1 MSPPGGTVRC
11 NIARSALLSL
21 LFCVL
26 LSPLAG
32 AQEPMTRDQVEQ
44 QLESLKE
51 EIAGLQRTLES
62 ARTEFSREQRGLRS
76 LDLDIQSHALALRE
90 LAAQRAAHEAELTR
104 LEGER
109 SEFIASLEARKVALS
124 EQIVAAYQLGRE
136 SRLKLLLNQDEPDRL
151 GRMLA
156 YYDYISQAQAGQIRE
171 LRVAIETLDAMQAEI
186 DSQLIS
192 LNEVER
198 QRMAESQELQAKRQE
213 RATTV
218 AALADQIGTSES
230 KLAELQKNRSDLE
243 ALLERLGQALADI
256 PTDIGDYRTAAEQRG
271 ELPVPVSGRVLHAF
285 GQNRAG
291 DMSWHGW
298 LIEAQAG
305 TEVKAIAYGRVAY
318 ADWLRGYGLLVI
330 IDHGDGIM
338 SLYGNNESLLFDVG
352 DWVLPGAVISTVG
365 AAHGGGQGLYFEL
378 RNQGKA
384 VDPATWIQR

>member
-1 MSPPGGTVRC
+1 
-11 NIARSALLSL
+11 
-21 LFCVL
+21 
-26 LSPLAG
+26 
-32 AQEPMTRDQVEQ
+32 MTRDHVEQ

-51 EIAGLQRTLES
+51 QIAGLQRTLES

-76 LDLDIQSHALALRE
+76 LDLEIQSHALALRE
-90 LAAQRAAHEAELTR
+90 LAAQRAAHEKELTR

-109 SEFIASLEARKVALS
+109 SEYIASLEARKVALS

-136 SRLKLLLNQDEPDRL
+136 SRLKLLLNQDDPDRL

-156 YYDYISQAQAGQIRE
+156 YYDYISRAQAGQIRE
-171 LRVAIETLDAMQAEI
+171 LRVAIETLDALQAEI
-186 DSQLIS
+186 DSQLIA
-192 LNEVER
+192 LNEVEQ
-198 QRMAESQELQAKRQE
+198 QRMAESHELQAKRQE
-213 RATTV
+213 RATAV

-256 PTDIGDYRTAAEQRG
+256 PTDIGDYRTAAELRG
-271 ELPVPVSGRVLHAF
+271 ALPVPVSGRVLHAF

-291 DMSWHGW
+291 GMSWHGW

-318 ADWLRGYGLLVI
+318 ADWLRGYGLLTI

-365 AAHGGGQGLYFEL
+365 AAHSGGQGLYFEL

-384 VDPATWIQR
+384 VDPATWIKR